1 MQRISNEAV
10 RIVGAV
16 VGGAFVVGQRSVPRR
31 IMAAKVK

>member
-1 MQRISNEAV
+1 MEQIPNEAV

-16 VGGAFVVGQRSVPRR
+16 VGDASAMGQRSVPRR